1 MSYDI
6 KFKVRVADTDSYVT
20 VKESDANITWNVSEI
35 IRKSTGLPWINEAN
49 NGLCVDIVPKIQAGI
64 TELVRNG
71 QKYKAMEP
79 ENKFGSVDGTI
90 RFFRTIVSDWND
102 YVVSNDPAVV
112 AVTTF
117 WVV

>member
-6 KFKVRVADTDSYVT
+6 EFKVRVADTDSYVT

>member
-6 KFKVRVADTDSYVT
+6 EFKVRVADTDAYVT
-20 VKESDANITWNVSEI
+20 LKESDANVTWNVREI
-35 IRKSTGLPWINEAN
+35 IRKSTGLPWINDAN
-49 NGLCVDIVPKIQAGI
+49 NGLCVDIIPRIQAGI
-64 TELVRNG
+64 TELVHNG

-79 ENKFGSVDGTI
+79 ENKWGSVDGTI

-102 YVVSNDPAVV
+102 YVASSDPAVV

>member
-6 KFKVRVADTDSYVT
+6 KFKVRVADTDAYIT
-20 VKESDANITWNVSEI
+20 VKESDANITWNVREI
-35 IRKSTGLPWINEAN
+35 IKNSTGLPWINEAN
-49 NGLCVDIVPKIQAGI
+49 NGLCLDVIPKIQEGI

-71 QKYKAMEP
+71 EKYKTYEP
-79 ENKFGSVDGTI
+79 DNKWGSVEGTV

-102 YVVSNDPAVV
+102 FVVSNDPAVV